1 MERIRPSTWHLDCL
15 RRVRNNNKYFYPVIS
30 NTEYVK
36 LAKLETLPALKN
48 SKAYR
53 EKINRY
59 GKKIQIN
66 EAEKRKYSDMIE
78 NIDKPRD
85 SSTTR
90 PSNKADEIQS
100 QNNSCT
106 LTIEVVKAWSSATS
120 NAKLNVLPVVE
131 IQKICEY
138 ENDFHNTYYTNI
150 DNWNT
155 NDNHFVWSQV
165 FNLDYPPNVSN
176 VYKKFKISLFQKEK
190 GTRNVQIGQSY
201 TISVL
206 SNLDDQGVTFKTFEF
221 GNEYDSLQWYV
232 STRIQYIYHRH
243 ELYKHILWKID
254 ERQSILEDIL
264 QKYRKQRDMKLSRRT
279 NRFLSQRMSDA
290 GSSKNWLNKTSR
302 SKVNNS
308 QWAGYYS
315 SAKSA
320 TSSMERKAYPN
331 QQSFEV
337 HSALL

>member
-1 MERIRPSTWHLDCL
+1 M
-15 RRVRNNNKYFYPVIS
+15 RNNNKYFYPVIS

-150 DNWNT
+150 DN
-155 NDNHFVWSQV
+155 
-165 FNLDYPPNVSN
+165 
-176 VYKKFKISLFQKEK
+176 
-190 GTRNVQIGQSY
+190 
-201 TISVL
+201 
-206 SNLDDQGVTFKTFEF
+206 
-221 GNEYDSLQWYV
+221 
-232 STRIQYIYHRH
+232 
-243 ELYKHILWKID
+243 
-254 ERQSILEDIL
+254 
-264 QKYRKQRDMKLSRRT
+264 
-279 NRFLSQRMSDA
+279 
-290 GSSKNWLNKTSR
+290 
-302 SKVNNS
+302 
-308 QWAGYYS
+308 
-315 SAKSA
+315 
-320 TSSMERKAYPN
+320 
-331 QQSFEV
+331 
-337 HSALL
+337 